1 MNKYF
6 FYFYHFLS
14 SSVLASKKTSLP
26 KKVTLP
32 TFCNKHIHSFHLYKV
47 ITLFSLNLNK
57 KYIGYTFYSDIL
69 YLIYLFA
76 SLNALVRKKV
86 KKNQ

>member
-14 SSVLASKKTSLP
+14 SNVLASKKTLLS
-26 KKVTLP
+26 KKATLP

-57 KYIGYTFYSDIL
+57 KYIGYTSYSDIL
-69 YLIYLFA
+69 YLFYFFA
-76 SLNALVRKKV
+76 LLNALLQN
-86 KKNQ
+86 KNQ